1 MMSLYHCFLHVRNLV
16 CVLIFGY
23 MFSTNFHFTLPMP
36 APEKSV
42 IYVNHSIFNV
52 NHLNFADFFSAGDF
66 TDFSGEKVGKK
77 VTQSELFLGNFRKK
91 EERSINVFWYF
102 LLTYDDSEVMLRK
115 TDEIWNQNTENQKL
129 FLNEL

>member
-42 IYVNHSIFNV
+42 IYVNHSIFDV

-66 TDFSGEKVGKK
+66 ADFSGEKVGKK
-77 VTQSELFLGNFRKK
+77 VTQNELFLGNIRKK
-91 EERSINVFWYF
+91 IRRINQC
-102 LLTYDDSEVMLRK
+102 LLIHSSELWWHWRAPYRAHW
-115 TDEIWNQNTENQKL
+115 WNKKL
-129 FLNEL
+129 KYRDPKVIS